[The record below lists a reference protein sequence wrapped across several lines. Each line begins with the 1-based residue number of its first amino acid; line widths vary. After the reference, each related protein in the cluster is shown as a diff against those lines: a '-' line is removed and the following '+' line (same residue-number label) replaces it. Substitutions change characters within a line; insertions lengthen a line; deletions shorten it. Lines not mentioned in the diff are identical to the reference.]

1 MTEGLKQRFEF
12 PSYLIQAQAVR
23 SLVAAVLKEKNQN
36 EKTGQTTQGPAVEA
50 LWEQCCSDST
60 VVRSACCD
68 ALVLLVEQGHADL
81 QHTLNSVLNV
91 LPSARNVQGL
101 IKVVSS
107 LLQLQLNQRDR
118 GAAFTCPYSIRSFP
132 HPFISLLENRVDCWP
147 FLLHEIQELLQQAT
161 LRGDVECVS
170 MLTPFLRFLY
180 CEPQRLPEHALLRH
194 NLIAVLLPAPGG
206 PAPPAPGGPVPAS
219 GGPVP
224 ASGGPVPASGG
235 PVPASGGPVSLG
247 REGPSTEVTN
257 RVVRCL
263 LELIPH
269 MQVDSVAAVLE
280 LSALVGALFPVM
292 LQDPVEGAELQDPVE
307 GAGSHE
313 GAELQDPVEGAEL
326 PWREELPL
334 LALHLLCA
342 AHLCLHLG
350 GDCRPLL
357 HSLQRLLPTCA
368 QVVAL
373 DQVLMG
379 VSVLLLRAPPP
390 QQTALLELAAC
401 VLSVC
406 GERVVASVGPVLLM
420 PLLQL
425 LSCCSLMEALSHP
438 HTHRTNQSLAQQL
451 IHTLETHLQAAECE
465 VPSMSV
471 CESVCEGLP
480 LSVWQSELAV
490 ACGTLRRTCGVAAAT
505 LEWLHCVG
513 SSLRVC
519 ERVPDTLPLLITR
532 AILCYHGDVCRVAMD
547 TAASLAHADP
557 TQVPCV
563 LSVLMYK
570 LGRVS
575 DPVLSQSLLYTLP
588 KLATHKLCV
597 PQVLHVLQ
605 TLGGAPK
612 LRAVVLRLMTAL
624 WEKQD
629 RVYPELQR
637 LMCVCEKS
645 AALMGRDA
653 QWEQVLA
660 RAACIR
666 DVCRE
671 RPYQHGGDMLAAITH
686 TLSQCSR
693 KDQATPATLALQGLQ
708 ELCRAEV
715 VDMCSTW
722 KALSPQLSCDSRPLV
737 IKATAQLLSLVPQLT
752 VKTEE
757 YEKLKEQVVS
767 VLWGYA
773 LSQDPEVASCGYKAL
788 SEFPEG
794 CHMILHLPEQA
805 RPERKQP
812 DSEDEQSPET
822 EKEEDVCVPGA
833 SYIKLLGHTPLA
845 VQPAL
850 GLFLRGL
857 VRQEM
862 SVMPR
867 GVYHSALR
875 GGSLRSDQGKTL
887 AGVPAFMLK
896 TYEKNKQPGLKPGL
910 SAGLLL
916 CYDLPIQTDR
926 DGRPISRFLVSRG
939 RSYQQMLAALIH
951 EVNIQPS
958 EWHRSL
964 LLPQA
969 WRGFMSR
976 AYHAVLQGRKAELE
990 MQQKQ
995 GKESPEELQYKQ
1007 HCAWLWVRD
1016 QLTDVVKS
1024 AAKESP
1030 VVQGNSI
1037 LALSSLA
1044 AVLTKYESNL
1054 PADSDGGLGA
1064 GPEILPTHHWLSMV
1078 IDTLLSIVS
1087 SSYRP
1092 KGQVFPW
1099 FLHRSYS
1106 GENTASVIA
1115 RSCAALGLTVLVPV
1129 LVSYQRGALG
1139 SILALLRGALPGQPD
1154 AGEAQA
1160 LQFHTGL
1167 TLGMLLAAL
1176 HEERISDVPG
1186 QCVSEWFS
1194 SSLDLLESCCFDPTL
1209 EYNAGCV
1216 LGAGLAVCAL
1226 SGAGQSERLQLS
1238 LDKLLSSLQD
1248 SSGQQGRMTQEVLA
1262 YSVACVCVSGF
1273 SSGQVSAEKAEEI
1286 MNTLRSMTEESQQT
1300 PGLALSLGVCVHGLS
1315 CCGHGKAE
1323 DIQPRLLAAWTK
1335 ILLAEGCPTMQR
1347 LAALNGLVALV
1358 GSENALI
1365 QLRSEQEQSSQQQNR
1380 LNEVIRSITQ
1390 VISFSGVIGLQSNGA
1405 CLVGHL
1411 HLAHMSS
1418 SHTRTAVPQD
1428 FSYLPEKSVIR
1439 AAVDYLTEAGK
1450 KGPEVA
1456 TPERVKTALYPLAE
1470 VGAAFQY
1477 PPINWS
1483 ALLAPLMRLNFG
1495 EEVQHHCIELAAT
1508 QAQSS
1513 QSASLFLGVWLAPP
1527 LVHSLSVRTC
1537 AHLFECVGVWMRHV
1551 AEDKLQVF
1559 VETLGVQQFTSD
1571 LRPQRMT
1578 LCRAVLRGLAVA
1590 MAMPN
1595 PPQACWTCLCSTTEK
1610 IYTLLPDHIQD
1621 SDVELYEGVAKCLSE
1636 MSDSEID
1643 RIATVTE
1650 VCVQKAGFT
1659 LALLG
1664 SQGRVPLLGLNDVIN
1679 TSLRLANKDTVGWTL
1694 LQCLYQSRF
1703 ASGPNTG
1710 VAKRMEWLLE
1720 LMGHIRNVA
1729 YGATTVKCDSTTEA
1743 TDFLFGVF
1751 SAALACWADLS
1762 MPLLLGLRAQWFPWR
1777 QSAVQAALP
1786 HALYGAPAVPEEVL
1800 QACQEALPHCMAQL
1814 LGKEPW
1820 QAQTQKFVDWL
1831 FSMAEAPATG
1841 LSDRSILSAKAALL
1855 SLKGSPDFKKKGV
1868 WTRAYG
1874 W

>member
-23 SLVAAVLKEKNQN
+23 SLVAAVLKEKSES
-36 EKTGQTTQGPAVEA
+36 EKTGQTSSQGPAIEC
-50 LWEQCCSDST
+50 LWEQCCSDSV

-68 ALVLLVEQGHADL
+68 ALVLLVKQAHVDL
-81 QHTLNSVLNV
+81 QHTLNSILNL

-101 IKVVSS
+101 ISVLSR
-107 LLQLQLNQRDR
+107 LLQLQLKQVDR
-118 GAAFTCPYSIRSFP
+118 GATFTCPYSIRTFP
-132 HPFISLLENRVDCWP
+132 HPFISLVENRADCWP
-147 FLLHEIQELLQQAT
+147 FLLQEIQDSLTQAT
-161 LRGDVECVS
+161 LRGDVEYVS
-170 MLTPFLRFLY
+170 MLDPFLRYLY
-180 CEPQRLPEHALLRH
+180 CDPQRLPEHALLRH
-194 NLIAVLLPAPGG
+194 SLITVLLPAPGG
-206 PAPPAPGGPVPAS
+206 PVPLSASRGPVLLPAS

-224 ASGGPVPASGG
+224 LPESGGSVPLTVSVGPVPLPESGG
-235 PVPASGGPVSLG
+235 SVAGGK
-247 REGPSTEVTN
+247 EGPRVKVTHS
-257 RVVRCL
+257 VVRCL
-263 LELIPH
+263 LELLPH
-269 MQVDSVAAVLE
+269 MQVDSVGAVLE
-280 LSALVGALFPVM
+280 LSDLVGALCPVL
-292 LQDPVEGAELQDPVE
+292 LQEAGLWSREL
-307 GAGSHE
+307 A
-313 GAELQDPVEGAEL
+313 LL
-326 PWREELPL
+326 P
-334 LALHLLCA
+334 LHLLCA
-342 AHLCLHLG
+342 SRLCLDLG
-350 GDCRPLL
+350 ADCTPLL
-357 HSLQRLLPTCA
+357 RHLQRLLPTCA
-368 QVVAL
+368 QVVRL

-379 VSVLLLRAPPP
+379 VCVLLLHAPAP
-390 QQTALLELAAC
+390 QQTALLELAVC
-401 VLSVC
+401 VLGVC
-406 GERVVASVGPVLLM
+406 VEPPVGLGGVLLL
-420 PLLQL
+420 PLLQV
-425 LSCCSLMEALSHP
+425 LSSCSLMEALSDP
-438 HTHRTNQSLAQQL
+438 HTRCTNQNLAQQL
-451 IHTLETHLQAAECE
+451 LNTIQDQNHTA
-465 VPSMSV
+465 MSSQTGV
-471 CESVCEGLP
+471 CECVCVGLP
-480 LSVWQSELAV
+480 LSVWHSELEV
-490 ACGTLRRTCGVAAAT
+490 ACRTLRRISGVAEAT
-505 LEWLHCVG
+505 VEWLHSVG
-513 SSLRVC
+513 SALPLSQD
-519 ERVPDTLPLLITR
+519 VPDTLPLLLAH
-532 AILCYHGDVCRVAMD
+532 AIACHHGDVCHLALD
-547 TAASLAHADP
+547 TAAALTHAHP
-557 TQVPCV
+557 TQVPR
-563 LSVLMYK
+563 LLPVLMYK
-570 LGRVS
+570 LGKTS
-575 DPVLSQSLLYTLP
+575 DPALSHSLLYTLP

-605 TLGGAPK
+605 TLGSAPK

-629 RVYPELQR
+629 RVYPDLQR
-637 LMCVCEKS
+637 LMGVLEKS
-645 AALMGRDA
+645 AALLSKDA

-666 DVCRE
+666 DICRE

-686 TLSQCSR
+686 TLSQCTR
-693 KDQATPATLALQGLQ
+693 RDQATPAALALQGLQ

-715 VDMCSTW
+715 VDICSTW
-722 KALSPQLSCDSRPLV
+722 RALSPQLCSDSRPL
-737 IKATAQLLSLVPQLT
+737 IMKTTAELLSLVPQLA
-752 VKTEE
+752 VKTED
-757 YEKLKEQVVS
+757 YEKLKEQVVT

-773 LSQDPEVASCGYKAL
+773 LSKDPEVSSSGYKAL
-788 SEFPEG
+788 SEFPEV
-794 CHMILHLPEQA
+794 CHVILHLPEEA
-805 RPERKQP
+805 RPERKQA
-812 DSEDEQSPET
+812 DGEEEEGGET
-822 EKEEDVCVPGA
+822 EGQEDVCVPGA
-833 SYIKLLGHTPLA
+833 SYIKLLALTPPSVL
-845 VQPAL
+845 PAL
-850 GLFLRGL
+850 GLFLRAL
-857 VRQEM
+857 VGQEM
-862 SVMPR
+862 AQMPR
-867 GVYHSALR
+867 GVYHLALR
-875 GGSLRSDQGKTL
+875 GGGLRSDQGKTL
-887 AGVPAFMLK
+887 AGVPAFVLK
-896 TYEKNKQPGLKPGL
+896 TYEKNTQPGLKPGL
-910 SAGLLL
+910 AAGLLL

-926 DGRPISRFLVSRG
+926 DGRPISRFCVSRG
-939 RSYQQMLAALIH
+939 RSYQQTLAALIH

-990 MQQKQ
+990 MLQKQ
-995 GKESPEELQYKQ
+995 GKGSPEELQYKH

-1037 LALSSLA
+1037 LALSGLA
-1044 AVLTKYESNL
+1044 AELTKYESNL
-1054 PADSDGGLGA
+1054 PADSSGELGA
-1064 GPEILPTHHWLSMV
+1064 GPEILPTVHWLSMV

-1115 RSCAALGLTVLVPV
+1115 RSCAALGLTLLVPV
-1129 LVSYQRGALG
+1129 LVTYQREALPD
-1139 SILALLRGALPGQPD
+1139 ILALLKAALPGQPSAD
-1154 AGEAQA
+1154 ESQA

-1167 TLGMLLAAL
+1167 VLGMLLSAL
-1176 HEERISDVPG
+1176 QEERISDVSG
-1186 QCVSEWFS
+1186 RSMSELFS
-1194 SSLDLLESCCFDPTL
+1194 SALDALEACCFDPNL

-1216 LGAGLAVCAL
+1216 LGAGLAL
-1226 SGAGQSERLQLS
+1226 SGMGRSGQGEQRARLQLT
-1238 LDKLLSSLQD
+1238 LHKLLNSLQD
-1248 SSGQQGRMTQEVLA
+1248 ASSQQGRMAQEVLA

-1273 SSGQVSAEKAEEI
+1273 RSGLVSAEKAEEI

-1300 PGLALSLGVCVHGLS
+1300 PGFALALGVVVHGLS
-1315 CCGHGKAE
+1315 CSGHGKAE

-1358 GSENALI
+1358 GSEDGLI
-1365 QLRSEQEQSSQQQNR
+1365 QLRVEQEQTSQQQNR

-1390 VISFSGVIGLQSNGA
+1390 VISFSGAIGLQSNGA

-1456 TPERVKTALYPLAE
+1456 TPELVKTALCPLAS
-1470 VGAAFQY
+1470 VGGTHQY

-1483 ALLAPLMRLNFG
+1483 ALLSPLMRLNFG

-1527 LVHSLSVRTC
+1527 LVHSLSVRTR
-1537 AHLFECVGVWMRHV
+1537 AHLYECMGTWMRHV
-1551 AEDKLQVF
+1551 AEDKLQVY
-1559 VETLGVQQFTSD
+1559 VDTLGVQQFSPD
-1571 LRPQRMT
+1571 LRPQRLT
-1578 LCRAVLRGLAVA
+1578 LCGAVLRGLTVA

-1595 PPQACWTCLCSTTEK
+1595 PPQACWTTLCSTAEK

-1621 SDVELYEGVAKCLSE
+1621 ADVELYEGVAKCLSE

-1650 VCVQKAGFT
+1650 ANVEKAAFT
-1659 LALLG
+1659 LALLC
-1664 SQGRVPLLGLNDVIN
+1664 SQGRVPLLSLNDVI
-1679 TSLRLANKDTVGWTL
+1679 SAALQLANKDRVGWLL

-1703 ASGPNTG
+1703 ASGSNTG

-1729 YGATTVKCDSTTEA
+1729 YGTTTVKCDSITEA

-1751 SAALACWADLS
+1751 SAALVCWADLS
-1762 MPLLLGLRAQWFPWR
+1762 MPLLLGVRAQWFPWK
-1777 QSAVQAALP
+1777 QSAVQPGVAHL
-1786 HALYGAPAVPEEVL
+1786 LYGAPSAQEQVL
-1800 QACQEALPHCMAQL
+1800 QLCQMALPNCMVQL
-1814 LGKEPW
+1814 LGKDPW
-1820 QAQTQKFVDWL
+1820 KAQSQKFIDWL

-1841 LSDRSILSAKAALL
+1841 LSERTIFSAKAALL
-1855 SLKGSPDFKKKGV
+1855 SLKGSPEFKKKGV

>member
-23 SLVAAVLKEKNQN
+23 SLVAAVLKEKTQN
-36 EKTGQTTQGPAVEA
+36 EKTGQTSAQGPALEA
-50 LWEQCCSDST
+50 LWEQCCSDSA

-68 ALVLLVEQGHADL
+68 ALVLLVEQGHAHL
-81 QHTLNSVLNV
+81 QHTLNSVLNL

-101 IKVVSS
+101 MKVVSS
-107 LLQLQLNQRDR
+107 LLQLQLTQRDR

-132 HPFISLLENRVDCWP
+132 HPFISLLENRADCWP
-147 FLLHEIQELLQQAT
+147 FLLHEIQEFLQQAT
-161 LRGDVECVS
+161 LRGDVEYVS
-170 MLTPFLRFLY
+170 MLTPFLRYLY
-180 CEPQRLPEHALLRH
+180 CEPQRMPEHALLRH
-194 NLIAVLLPAPGG
+194 NLITALLPAPGG
-206 PAPPAPGGPVPAS
+206 PAPAPGGPVP
-219 GGPVP
+219 
-224 ASGGPVPASGG
+224 
-235 PVPASGGPVSLG
+235 LG
-247 REGPSTEVTN
+247 REGPSAEVTH

-269 MQVDSVAAVLE
+269 MQVDSVTAVLE
-280 LSALVGALFPVM
+280 LSGLVGALFPVM
-292 LQDPVEGAELQDPVE
+292 LQDSAEGVGPWGAEL
-307 GAGSHE
+307 S
-313 GAELQDPVEGAEL
+313 
-326 PWREELPL
+326 L

-350 GDCRPLL
+350 GDSRPLL
-357 HSLQRLLPTCA
+357 LSLRRLLPTCA
-368 QVVAL
+368 QV
-373 DQVLMG
+373 
-379 VSVLLLRAPPP
+379 
-390 QQTALLELAAC
+390 
-401 VLSVC
+401 
-406 GERVVASVGPVLLM
+406 
-420 PLLQL
+420 
-425 LSCCSLMEALSHP
+425 
-438 HTHRTNQSLAQQL
+438 
-451 IHTLETHLQAAECE
+451 
-465 VPSMSV
+465 
-471 CESVCEGLP
+471 
-480 LSVWQSELAV
+480 
-490 ACGTLRRTCGVAAAT
+490 
-505 LEWLHCVG
+505 
-513 SSLRVC
+513 
-519 ERVPDTLPLLITR
+519 
-532 AILCYHGDVCRVAMD
+532 
-547 TAASLAHADP
+547 
-557 TQVPCV
+557 PCL

-575 DPVLSQSLLYTLP
+575 DPLLSQSLLHTLP

-629 RVYPELQR
+629 RVYPELQK
-637 LMCVCEKS
+637 LMCVLERS
-645 AALMGRDA
+645 AGLVGKDA

-686 TLSQCSR
+686 TLSQCTR
-693 KDQATPATLALQGLQ
+693 KDQATPATLALQGLH

-737 IKATAQLLSLVPQLT
+737 LKTTAELLSLVPQLA

-788 SEFPEG
+788 SEFPDG
-794 CHMILHLPEQA
+794 CHVILHLPEQA

-812 DSEDEQSPET
+812 DSEDEQSQEM
-822 EKEEDVCVPGA
+822 EKEPDVDVCVPGA

-845 VQPAL
+845 VLPAL
-850 GLFLRGL
+850 EVFLGGL

-862 SVMPR
+862 TVMPR

-875 GGSLRSDQGKTL
+875 GGSLRADQGKTL

-990 MQQKQ
+990 MQQRQ

-1064 GPEILPTHHWLSMV
+1064 GPEILPTAHWLSMV

-1087 SSYRP
+1087 SSFRP

-1115 RSCAALGLTVLVPV
+1115 RSCAALGLTLLVPV
-1129 LVSYQRGALG
+1129 LVTYQREGLP
-1139 SILALLRGALPGQPD
+1139 SILALLREALPGQPHAD
-1154 AGEAQA
+1154 ESQA

-1176 HEERISDVPG
+1176 QEERISDVPG
-1186 QCVSEWFS
+1186 QSVSEWFS

-1216 LGAGLAVCAL
+1216 LGTGLALCAL
-1226 SGAGQSERLQLS
+1226 SGSGQSERSGRLQLS
-1238 LDKLLSSLQD
+1238 FDKLIASLQD
-1248 SSGQQGRMTQEVLA
+1248 SSGQQARMTQEVLA

-1273 SSGQVSAEKAEEI
+1273 SSGQVSADKAEEI

-1300 PGLALSLGVCVHGLS
+1300 PGLALSLGVVVSGLS
-1315 CCGHGKAE
+1315 SCGHGKAE
-1323 DIQPRLLAAWTK
+1323 DILPRLLAAWTK

-1428 FSYLPEKSVIR
+1428 FSYLPEKSVVR

-1450 KGPEVA
+1450 KGPEVT
-1456 TPERVKTALYPLAE
+1456 TPERVKTALCPLAT
-1470 VGAAFQY
+1470 VGVAFQY

-1483 ALLAPLMRLNFG
+1483 ALLSPLMRLNFG
-1495 EEVQHHCIELAAT
+1495 EEVQHHCVELAAT

-1537 AHLFECVGVWMRHV
+1537 AHLFECVGSWMRHV
-1551 AEDKLQVF
+1551 ADDKLQVY
-1559 VETLGVQQFTSD
+1559 VEALGVQQFTPD

-1578 LCRAVLRGLAVA
+1578 LCRSILRGLAVA
-1590 MAMPN
+1590 MALPN

-1650 VCVQKAGFT
+1650 AGVEKAAFT
-1659 LALLG
+1659 LALLA

-1679 TSLRLANKDTVGWTL
+1679 TSLGLANRDRVGWLL

-1729 YGATTVKCDSTTEA
+1729 YGATTVKCDRTTEA

-1751 SAALACWADLS
+1751 SAALVSWADLS
-1762 MPLLLGLRAQWFPWR
+1762 MPLLLGVRVQWFPWR
-1777 QSAVQAALP
+1777 QSAVQAGLP
-1786 HALYGAPAVPEEVL
+1786 HALYGAPSVPEKVL
-1800 QACQEALPHCMAQL
+1800 QVCQAALPHCMAQL

-1820 QAQTQKFVDWL
+1820 KAQTQKFIDWL

-1841 LSDRSILSAKAALL
+1841 LSDRTILSAKAALL

>member
-23 SLVAAVLKEKNQN
+23 SLVAAVLKEKGQN
-36 EKTGQTTQGPAVEA
+36 EKIGQSSAQSPALEA
-50 LWEQCCSDST
+50 LWEQCCSESPL
-60 VVRSACCD
+60 VRSACCD
-68 ALVLLVEQGHADL
+68 ALVLFVEQGHADL
-81 QHTLNSVLNV
+81 QHTLNSILNL

-101 IKVVSS
+101 ITVTSR
-107 LLQLQLNQRDR
+107 LLQLQLSQGDR

-132 HPFISLLENRVDCWP
+132 HPFISLLENRADCWP
-147 FLLHEIQELLQQAT
+147 FLLQEIQEYLQQAT
-161 LRGDVECVS
+161 LRGEVEYVS
-170 MLTPFLRFLY
+170 MLAPFLRYLY

-194 NLIAVLLPAPGG
+194 SLLKVLLPAPEG
-206 PAPPAPGGPVPAS
+206 PVLGPGSLVPPPGGPLPVQGSLVPPP
-219 GGPVP
+219 GGPLP
-224 ASGGPVPASGG
+224 LAK
-235 PVPASGGPVSLG
+235 
-247 REGPSTEVTN
+247 EGPSMEVTCS
-257 RVVRCL
+257 VVRCL
-263 LELIPH
+263 LELVPH

-280 LSALVGALFPVM
+280 LSGLVEVLFPVM
-292 LQDPVEGAELQDPVE
+292 MQDSGLWSREL
-307 GAGSHE
+307 S
-313 GAELQDPVEGAEL
+313 
-326 PWREELPL
+326 L
-334 LALHLLCA
+334 LAMHLLCA
-342 AHLCLHLG
+342 SQLCLGLG

-368 QVVAL
+368 QVVPL

-379 VSVLLLRAPPP
+379 VSVLLLHAPAS
-390 QQTALLELAAC
+390 QQTALLELAVC
-401 VLSVC
+401 VLGVC
-406 GERVVASVGPVLLM
+406 VEPPVGGGGVLRL
-420 PLLQL
+420 PLLQV
-425 LSCCSLMEALSHP
+425 LSCCSLMEALSDP
-438 HTHRTNQSLAQQL
+438 HTRCTNQNLAQQL
-451 IHTLETHLQAAECE
+451 LDTLQDQNLRAT
-465 VPSMSV
+465 PSQMPV
-471 CESVCEGLP
+471 FEILP
-480 LSVWQSELAV
+480 LSVWHSELAV
-490 ACGTLRRTCGVAAAT
+490 ACRTLRRISGVAEAT
-505 LEWLHCVG
+505 VEWLHSVG
-513 SSLRVC
+513 SALPLS
-519 ERVPDTLPLLITR
+519 ERVPDTLPLLLTH
-532 AILCYHGDVCRVAMD
+532 AIVCHHGDVCRLALETVA
-547 TAASLAHADP
+547 TLARADP
-557 TQVPCV
+557 TQVPSV
-563 LSVLMYK
+563 LPVLMYK

-575 DPVLSQSLLYTLP
+575 DPALSQSLLYTLP

-605 TLGGAPK
+605 TLSSAPK

-629 RVYPELQR
+629 RVYPDLQR
-637 LMCVCEKS
+637 LMGVLEKT
-645 AALMGRDA
+645 AGLLGREA

-686 TLSQCSR
+686 TLTQCTR
-693 KDQATPATLALQGLQ
+693 KDQATPTALALQGLQ

-715 VDMCSTW
+715 VDIGSTW
-722 KALSPQLSCDSRPLV
+722 KALSPQLSCDTRPLV
-737 IKATAQLLSLVPQLT
+737 LKATAELLSLLPQLA

-773 LSQDPEVASCGYKAL
+773 LSQDPEVARCGYKAL
-788 SEFPEG
+788 SEFSEG
-794 CHMILHLPEQA
+794 CHVILHLPEKA
-805 RPERKQP
+805 RPEKMQP
-812 DSEDEQSPET
+812 DSEDEQSRET
-822 EKEEDVCVPGA
+822 EREEDVSVPGA

-845 VQPAL
+845 VLPAL
-850 GLFLRGL
+850 ELFLTGL

-875 GGSLRSDQGKTL
+875 RGNLRSDQGKTL

-916 CYDLPIQTDR
+916 CFDLPIQTDR

-939 RSYQQMLAALIH
+939 RNYQQMLAALIH

-964 LLPQA
+964 LRPQA

-1054 PADSDGGLGA
+1054 PADTEGGLGA
-1064 GPEILPTHHWLSMV
+1064 GPEILPTAHWLAMV

-1115 RSCAALGLTVLVPV
+1115 RSCAALGLTLLVPV
-1129 LVSYQRGALG
+1129 LVTYQREGLPA
-1139 SILALLRGALPGQPD
+1139 ILALLRAALPGQPAAD
-1154 AGEAQA
+1154 ESQA

-1167 TLGMLLAAL
+1167 ALGMLLAAL
-1176 HEERISDVPG
+1176 QEERISDVSG
-1186 QCVSEWFS
+1186 QCMSELLS
-1194 SSLDLLESCCFDPTL
+1194 SSLDALEACCFDPSL

-1216 LGAGLAVCAL
+1216 LGTGLALCAL
-1226 SGAGQSERLQLS
+1226 GGEQQARLQLS
-1238 LDKLLSSLQD
+1238 LDKMLSGLQEA
-1248 SSGQQGRMTQEVLA
+1248 SEQQGRMSQEVLA

-1273 SSGQVSAEKAEEI
+1273 SSGQVSAGKAEEI
-1286 MNTLRSMTEESQQT
+1286 MSTLRNMTEESQQT
-1300 PGLALSLGVCVHGLS
+1300 PGFALALGVAVHGLS
-1315 CCGHGKAE
+1315 SCGHGKAE

-1358 GSENALI
+1358 GSEDALI
-1365 QLRSEQEQSSQQQNR
+1365 QLRSEQEQSSQQQGR

-1390 VISFSGVIGLQSNGA
+1390 VISFSGALGLQSNGA

-1450 KGPEVA
+1450 KGPEVM
-1456 TPERVKTALYPLAE
+1456 TPEPVKIALCSLAA
-1470 VGAAFQY
+1470 VGTTVQY
-1477 PPINWS
+1477 PPINWNVFLS
-1483 ALLAPLMRLNFG
+1483 PLMRLNFG
-1495 EEVQHHCIELAAT
+1495 EEVQHHCIELAAS

-1527 LVHSLSVRTC
+1527 LVHSLSVRTR
-1537 AHLFECVGVWMRHV
+1537 AHLYECVGSWMRHV
-1551 AEDKLQVF
+1551 TDDKLQVY
-1559 VETLGVQQFTSD
+1559 VDTLGVQQFTPD
-1571 LRPQRMT
+1571 LRPQRLT
-1578 LCRAVLRGLAVA
+1578 LCRAVLRGLASA
-1590 MAMPN
+1590 MALPN
-1595 PPQACWTCLCSTTEK
+1595 PPQACWATLCSVTEK
-1610 IYTLLPDHIQD
+1610 IYTLLPCHIQD
-1621 SDVELYEGVAKCLSE
+1621 ADVELYEGVAKCLSE

-1650 VCVQKAGFT
+1650 ASVEKAPFT
-1659 LALLG
+1659 LALLA

-1679 TSLRLANKDTVGWTL
+1679 ATLRLANKDRVGWLL

-1729 YGATTVKCDSTTEA
+1729 YGATTVKCDSITEA

-1751 SAALACWADLS
+1751 SAALVSWADLS
-1762 MPLLLGLRAQWFPWR
+1762 MPLLLGVRAQWFPWK
-1777 QSAVQAALP
+1777 QSAVQAGLP
-1786 HALYGAPAVPEEVL
+1786 HALYGAPSAQEHVL
-1800 QACQEALPHCMAQL
+1800 QLCQMALPHCMPQL

-1820 QAQTQKFVDWL
+1820 KAQSQKFIDWL

-1841 LSDRSILSAKAALL
+1841 LSDHTIFSAKAALL
-1855 SLKGSPDFKKKGV
+1855 SLKGTPEFKKKGV